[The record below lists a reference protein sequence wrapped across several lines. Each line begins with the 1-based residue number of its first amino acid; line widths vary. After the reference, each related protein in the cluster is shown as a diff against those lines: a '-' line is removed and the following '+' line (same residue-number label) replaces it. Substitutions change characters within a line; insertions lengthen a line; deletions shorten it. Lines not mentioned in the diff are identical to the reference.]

1 MKIPILLVSCMCINL
16 CVCMAV
22 CEYVFCALGLLKVIY
37 KGYIKG
43 KDRIQLYLNI
53 HVRTNYAW

>member
-1 MKIPILLVSCMCINL
+1 
-16 CVCMAV
+16 MAV

-43 KDRIQLYLNI
+43 EDRIQLYLNI
-53 HVRTNYAW
+53 HIRTNYAW